1 MDQQDTEELRV
12 TLTVDSGEAASKEGA
27 EVGVDDKEPIIIKV
41 PSTTTTATDPIP
53 IPIPTASSGS
63 PSKSKRKD
71 HKKGRSNSLI
81 TKKSE
86 ASLSDSAKS
95 PEGSPKIR
103 SKKDPSSLQRRYR
116 RKRMA
121 QGLKPCP
128 QEILDE
134 TSWERRI
141 ADYFVIV
148 SPEVKDRDRHHSTI
162 LPTPGATTTMVPVV
176 TDRVP
181 HENYKDTELPV
192 DLGVFCFPDGI
203 ATVPEAERTGSKFH
217 CFNLTDAEG
226 TRLYVACLR
235 TFKKS
240 DLQIVPGGKPCGYT
254 PVALC
259 IVSHH
264 PFISLFKAYLIK
276 IAEIMAEPSKFSC
289 SAEAYIST
297 ILFKVPMPSPGVS
310 EVVCSIDESHDMSV
324 SIPSKLHFPIVDV
337 NNYFYTYFN
346 AIFQIHQ
353 IFSLL
358 IHFIFIFKY
367 SSH

>member
-1 MDQQDTEELRV
+1 MDQQDVKPPRV
-12 TLTVDSGEAASKEGA
+12 TLTVDSGEGA
-27 EVGVDDKEPIIIKV
+27 EAGVGDKEPDLPKELL
-41 PSTTTTATDPIP
+41 SSATTTT
-53 IPIPTASSGS
+53 PT
-63 PSKSKRKD
+63 KSKRKD
-71 HKKGRSNSLI
+71 HKKGRSNSLS

-86 ASLSDSAKS
+86 TPLSDSPKS
-95 PEGSPKIR
+95 PGGGSPR
-103 SKKDPSSLQRRYR
+103 VRGGKKDASSMQRRYR

-128 QEILDE
+128 PEILDE

-148 SPEVKDRDRHHSTI
+148 SPEVKDGDRHHSTI
-162 LPTPGATTTMVPVV
+162 LPGPGATTTMVPVV

-192 DLGVFCFPDGI
+192 DLGMFCFPDGI
-203 ATVPEAERTGSKFH
+203 APVPAAERPPSLFH
-217 CFNLTDAEG
+217 CFNLTDEEG

-240 DLQIVPGGKPCGYT
+240 DLQIVPEGKLCDYT

-264 PFISLFKAYLIK
+264 PFISLFKAYLIR
-276 IAEIMAEPSKFSC
+276 ISEIMASPSKFSC

-310 EVVCSIDESHDMSV
+310 EVVCSIDESRDMTVSV
-324 SIPSKLHFPIVDV
+324 PSKLHFPVIDV
-337 NNYFYTYFN
+337 NTHICIAFTFPS
-346 AIFQIHQ
+346 IQ
-353 IFSLL
+353 
-358 IHFIFIFKY
+358 FISI
-367 SSH
+367 